1 MAKTKKTTERKR
13 QAIPR
18 KSLKKAG
25 PTAAELRAASTRLKS
40 LIGSVQLLQETHGQQ
55 EEHELARRLND
66 LSLEET
72 QTQDKAI
79 KISMQKQSALQN
91 DLDAFSSNICSPT
104 LVVKPP
110 LKITKY
116 RTIPFSCIKI
126 FGTPV
131 VPVEKLLK
139 E

>member
-1 MAKTKKTTERKR
+1 MREPFIRSFLPIMAKTKKTTERKR

-72 QTQDKAI
+72 QSKKLCFI
-79 KISMQKQSALQN
+79 KENKKKKN
-91 DLDAFSSNICSPT
+91 DRDINTYHNI
-104 LVVKPP
+104 
-110 LKITKY
+110 
-116 RTIPFSCIKI
+116 
-126 FGTPV
+126 
-131 VPVEKLLK
+131 
-139 E
+139 